1 MELLVYRY
9 VMKTV
14 FSVMASGMKIF
25 ISFIILWGEDL
36 NFNHDI
42 LLEARVFNGGSV
54 AFDRTRKGKCKTSPD
69 TQCGPGVFCLILF
82 SLIRHV
88 HFCCSIVKVFILLEF
103 AFILKLLSSFLKI
116 FLD

>member
-9 VMKTV
+9 VMKIV

-54 AFDRTRKGKCKTSPD
+54 AFDRTLKGKCKTSPD
-69 TQCGPGVFCLILF
+69 TQL
-82 SLIRHV
+82 
-88 HFCCSIVKVFILLEF
+88 
-103 AFILKLLSSFLKI
+103 
-116 FLD
+116 

>member
-1 MELLVYRY
+1 MELLVYQY
-9 VMKTV
+9 VMKIV

-54 AFDRTRKGKCKTSPD
+54 AFDRTWKGKCKTSPD
-69 TQCGPGVFCLILF
+69 TQL
-82 SLIRHV
+82 
-88 HFCCSIVKVFILLEF
+88 
-103 AFILKLLSSFLKI
+103 
-116 FLD
+116 

>member
-9 VMKTV
+9 VMKIV

-54 AFDRTRKGKCKTSPD
+54 AFDRIWKGKCKTSPD
-69 TQCGPGVFCLILF
+69 TQCGRGVFCLILF

-88 HFCCSIVKVFILLEF
+88 HFC
-103 AFILKLLSSFLKI
+103 
-116 FLD
+116 

>member
-9 VMKTV
+9 VMKIV

-42 LLEARVFNGGSV
+42 LLEARVFNGDSV
-54 AFDRTRKGKCKTSPD
+54 AFDRTLKGKCKTSPD
-69 TQCGPGVFCLILF
+69 TQL
-82 SLIRHV
+82 
-88 HFCCSIVKVFILLEF
+88 
-103 AFILKLLSSFLKI
+103 
-116 FLD
+116 

>member
-9 VMKTV
+9 VMKIV

-42 LLEARVFNGGSV
+42 LLEARVLMGV
-54 AFDRTRKGKCKTSPD
+54 QLHLTEHGKESAKPH
-69 TQCGPGVFCLILF
+69 QILNCN
-82 SLIRHV
+82 V
-88 HFCCSIVKVFILLEF
+88 HFC
-103 AFILKLLSSFLKI
+103 
-116 FLD
+116 